1 MIHFKNFV
9 CLLCVSAFLFLLPSA
24 SLAESRIYLNDG
36 RVLKVDSFWREE
48 GMVKYESFGGIV
60 GIPLDEVDRIIT
72 PDMLAFEEAKKLDTV
87 EAYKAFIKQHP
98 KSDYTVQSKERI
110 RALEFED
117 VKRINSAKVYL
128 DYISRS
134 PNSLYLEEAKDRAEV
149 LIFQDAVR
157 SQQVKKYKG
166 YLEIYPEGRYHQTI
180 QKALEFANIEAL
192 KKGNSIP
199 DIEAFLKANPESAFR
214 QELEE
219 SLAGLVS
226 QSEER
231 ARTELEKQKQA
242 KSRMALEASKK
253 RKRWIFIASIMGI
266 LIAAV
271 LVTLLLLRKRW
282 SAASVPGSARTE
294 EMEPNEMEPNA
305 MEPNEMEPNAK
316 IEAARYT
323 SDGSVRYEDLI
334 GVPRKDDTPSLPGQE
349 GIRAL
354 DHDRP
359 MSLPNPEDLSK
370 QAEEDE
376 DLEETGESVFQN
388 ARSSDAKDSDSIILG
403 YDGQKGPPSHADG
416 SESEVDLSDHETD
429 FKLELE
435 DAPKESEEAG
445 INEASLEDELDHDKS
460 DLPDMF
466 DDEEIKRRR
475 GGGSKG

>member
-9 CLLCVSAFLFLLPSA
+9 CLLFVSAFLFLMPSA

-36 RVLKVDSFWREE
+36 RVIKVDSFWREE

-72 PDMLAFEEAKKLDTV
+72 PAMLAFEEAKKLDTV
-87 EAYKAFIKQHP
+87 EAYKSFIKQYP
-98 KSDYTVQSKERI
+98 KSDYAVQSKERI
-110 RALEFED
+110 GAIEFED
-117 VKRINSAKVYL
+117 VKGINSAKVYL
-128 DYISRS
+128 DYISRN
-134 PNSLYLEEAKDRAEV
+134 PNSLYLEEAKGRAEV

-157 SQQVKKYKG
+157 SQKIEKYKG
-166 YLEIYPEGRYHQTI
+166 YLEIYPEGRYHQAI
-180 QKALEFANIEAL
+180 QKALDLAKIEAL

-199 DIEAFLKANPESAFR
+199 DIEAFLKANPESIFR

-242 KSRMALEASKK
+242 KRRMALEASEK
-253 RKRWIFIASIMGI
+253 RKRWILIASIMGV

-271 LVTLLLLRKRW
+271 FVTLLLLRKRR
-282 SAASVPGSARTE
+282 SAASDPGPARFE
-294 EMEPNEMEPNA
+294 EMEPKVMEPHA
-305 MEPNEMEPNAK
+305 EV
-316 IEAARYT
+316 EAAKDK

-349 GIRAL
+349 GPIAL

-376 DLEETGESVFQN
+376 DLEETGESMFQED
-388 ARSSDAKDSDSIILG
+388 RSSDAQDSDSIILG
-403 YDGQKGPPSHADG
+403 YDGQKGPPSHVDG

-435 DAPKESEEAG
+435 DAAKESEEAG
-445 INEASLEDELDHDKS
+445 VNEAPLEDEPDLDKS
-460 DLPDMF
+460 DLPEMF

-475 GGGSKG
+475 GGGLKG